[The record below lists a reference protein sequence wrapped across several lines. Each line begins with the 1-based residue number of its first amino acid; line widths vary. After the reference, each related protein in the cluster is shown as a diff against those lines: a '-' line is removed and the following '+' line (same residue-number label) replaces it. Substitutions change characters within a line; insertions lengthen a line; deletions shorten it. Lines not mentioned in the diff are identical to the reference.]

1 MTKKQKKSNK
11 AAAVAAA
18 VSQRAGQPQSSS
30 TSTSGGGGGGSK
42 KRPSRHASYP
52 SATPSFPPHVV
63 DVCKPPKYGKPT
75 TEIIAVHK

>member
-18 VSQRAGQPQSSS
+18 VSQRAGQPQSS